1 MNITKE
7 ESGKLTALVH
17 INLKEE
23 DYIEKVNKQLKTYR
37 KEAKMPGFRPG
48 MVPMG
53 MIKRMYGKAVLAD
66 EVNKS
71 ISDALNNYLFE
82 NKINVLG
89 NPLPNEEK
97 TATLD
102 FDKQKD
108 FDFFFDIGMAPE
120 IEVNLSE
127 DIKIPYYKIKVS
139 DEEVEKALT
148 DIQKRLGKEE
158 HPEKTELEDTL
169 KGKFVLIDEEGN
181 DAEDGYTKEGSFVV
195 SDIALKTIQ
204 KKFVDKEKGKR
215 VVLHPAKAF
224 KDDGKVKEL
233 LGLTDGDEKLNA
245 DYAFEIEDIIHIE
258 PAELN
263 EEFFKQVYPSDELKT
278 VEEFKNHIREEL
290 AGHYQEDADKQFV
303 SDTIDFLLEHVN
315 PELPDE
321 FMKRWL
327 FESNKEK
334 TTKEQIDDQYD
345 SYAKTFKWQLIE
357 EKLIEAHGDALRVTR
372 EDVRNKVKAYFQIPD
387 GDEPNPQMEEIV
399 DQLLSNEDEY
409 QRIFGELMDNRY
421 IAFFKEKIDKEEKE
435 VTTDEFIKIISTPK
449 Q

>member
-7 ESGKLTALVH
+7 ESGNLTALVH

-23 DYIEKVNKQLKTYR
+23 DYIEKVNQQLKTYR

-71 ISDALNNYLFE
+71 ISDGLNNYLQD
-82 NKINVLG
+82 NKINVMG

-102 FDKQKD
+102 FDKQKE
-108 FDFFFDIGMAPE
+108 FDFFFDIGIAPDV
-120 IEVNLSE
+120 EVNLSE
-127 DIKIPYYKIKVS
+127 DIKVTYYKIKVS
-139 DEEVEKALT
+139 DEDVEKALV

-158 HPEKTELEDTL
+158 HPEKAELDDTL
-169 KGKFVLIDEEGN
+169 KGKFIQVDEEGN
-181 DAEDGYTKEGSFVV
+181 DVENGYTKEGSFVI
-195 SDIALKTIQ
+195 SDITLKTIQ
-204 KKFVDKEKGKR
+204 KKFVDKEKENH
-215 VVLHPAKAF
+215 VVFNPAKAF
-224 KDDGKVKEL
+224 KDDNKIKEF
-233 LGLTDGDEKLNA
+233 LGLTERDEKLKA
-245 DYAFEIEDIIHIE
+245 DFAFAIEDIIHTE

-263 EEFFKQVYPSDELKT
+263 EKFFKQVFPSHELKT
-278 VEEFKNHIREEL
+278 VEEFKNRIREDL
-290 AGHYQEDADKQFV
+290 AEHYQKDADKQFV
-303 SDTIDFLLEHVN
+303 ADTIDFLLESVN

-321 FMKRWL
+321 FLRRWL

-334 TTKEQIDDQYD
+334 TTKEQIDSQYD

-357 EKLIEAHGDALRVTR
+357 EKLVEVHINALRVTR
-372 EDVRNKVKAYFQIPD
+372 EDVRNKVKAYLQIPD
-387 GDEPNPQMEEIV
+387 GGEPNPQIEGIV
-399 DQLLSNEDEY
+399 DQLLSKEEEY
-409 QRIFGELMDNRY
+409 QRIFGELMDERY
-421 IAFFKEKIDKEEKE
+421 IAFFKEKIEKEEKE
-435 VTTDEFIKIISTPK
+435 VTTDEFTKIISTKK

>member
-7 ESGKLTALVH
+7 ESGNLTALVH

-23 DYIEKVNKQLKTYR
+23 DYIEKVNQQLKTYR
-37 KEAKMPGFRPG
+37 KEAKMSGFRPG
-48 MVPMG
+48 MVPLG

-71 ISDALNNYLFE
+71 ISDALNNYLQD

-102 FDKQKD
+102 FDKQKE

-120 IEVNLSE
+120 IDVNLTE
-127 DIKIPYYKIKVS
+127 DIKIPYYKIKAS
-139 DEEVEKALT
+139 DEEMEKALT

-158 HPEKTELEDTL
+158 HSEKVELDDTL
-169 KGKFVLIDEEGN
+169 KGKFILADEEGN
-181 DAEDGYTKEGSFVV
+181 NVENGYTKEGSFVV

-204 KKFVDKEKGKR
+204 KKFVGKEKGKR
-215 VVLHPAKAF
+215 VVFNPSKAF
-224 KDDGKVKEL
+224 KNDTKVEEL
-233 LGLTDGDEKLNA
+233 LGLTGGDEKLNA
-245 DYAFEIEDIIHIE
+245 DYAFEIEDIIHTN

-278 VEEFKNHIREEL
+278 VEEFKNRIREDL
-290 AGHYQEDADKQFV
+290 AGHYQKDADKQFV
-303 SDTIDFLLEHVN
+303 SDTIDFLLENVN

-321 FMKRWL
+321 FLKRWL

-334 TTKEQIDDQYD
+334 ASKEQINSQYD

-357 EKLIEAHGDALRVTR
+357 EKLIEAHGDALRVTS
-372 EDVRNKVKAYFQIPD
+372 EDVRNKVRAYFQMPD
-387 GDEPNPQMEEIV
+387 GGEPNPQMEGIV
-399 DQLLSNEDEY
+399 DQLLSNEEEY
-409 QRIFGELMDNRY
+409 QRIFGELMDDRY
-421 IAFFKEKIDKEEKE
+421 IAFFKEKIEKEEKE
-435 VTTDEFIKIISTPK
+435 VATDEFIKIVSTSK

>member
-7 ESGKLTALVH
+7 ESGNLTALVH

-23 DYIEKVNKQLKTYR
+23 DYIEKVNQQLKTYR

-71 ISDALNNYLFE
+71 ISDALNNYIQE

-89 NPLPNEEK
+89 NPLPNVEK

-102 FDKQKD
+102 FDKQKE
-108 FDFFFDIGMAPE
+108 FDFFFDIGIAPDV
-120 IEVNLSE
+120 EVNLSE

-139 DEEVEKALT
+139 DEEVEKALA

-158 HPEKTELEDTL
+158 HPEKAGLDDTL
-169 KGKFVLIDEEGN
+169 KGKFVQVDEEGN
-181 DAEDGYTKEGSFVV
+181 VVENGYTKEGSFVV
-195 SDIALKTIQ
+195 SDIAPEDIR
-204 KKFVDKEKGKR
+204 KKFADKEKGER
-215 VVLHPAKAF
+215 VVFNPGKDF
-224 KDDGKVKEL
+224 KGDVQVKEL
-233 LGLTDGDEKLNA
+233 LGLDDNDDKLNA
-245 DYAFEIEDIIHIE
+245 DYAFEIEDVIHTE

-263 EEFFKQVYPSDELKT
+263 EEFFKQVYPSDEIKT
-278 VEEFKNHIREEL
+278 VEDFKNRIREDL
-290 AGHYQEDADKQFV
+290 SGHYQKDADKQFV
-303 SDTIDFLLEHVN
+303 SDTIDFLLENVN

-327 FESNKEK
+327 FESNEK
-334 TTKEQIDDQYD
+334 KISKEQIDSQYD

-357 EKLIEAHGDALRVTR
+357 EKLIGDHGDALKVTR
-372 EDVRNKVKAYFQIPD
+372 EDVRNKVRTYFQMPD

-399 DQLLSNEDEY
+399 DQLLSSEEEY
-409 QRIFGELMDNRY
+409 QRIFSEMMDERY
-421 IAFFKEKIDKEEKE
+421 ITFFKEKIEKEEKE
-435 VTTDEFIKIISTPK
+435 VATDEFIKIVSIPK
-449 Q
+449 H

>member
-23 DYIEKVNKQLKTYR
+23 DYIEKVNQQLKTYR
-37 KEAKMPGFRPG
+37 KGAKMPGFRPG

-71 ISDALNNYLFE
+71 ISDGLNNYLQD

-102 FDKQKD
+102 FDKQKE
-108 FDFFFDIGMAPE
+108 FDFFFDIGIAPE
-120 IEVNLSE
+120 VKVNLSE
-127 DIKIPYYKIKVS
+127 DIKVTYYKIKVS
-139 DEEVEKALT
+139 DEEVEKALA

-158 HPEKTELEDTL
+158 HPEKAELDDSL
-169 KGKFVLIDEEGN
+169 KGKFVQVDEEGN
-181 DAEDGYTKEGSFVV
+181 DVEDGYTKEGSFVV

-204 KKFVDKEKGKR
+204 KKFVGKEKGKR
-215 VVLHPAKAF
+215 VVFNPANAY
-224 KDDGKVKEL
+224 KDDDKVKEL
-233 LGLTDGDEKLNA
+233 LGLAEGDEKLKA
-245 DYAFEIEDIIHIE
+245 DYAFEIEDIIHTE

-263 EEFFKQVYPSDELKT
+263 QEFFKQVYPSDELKT
-278 VEEFKNHIREEL
+278 VEEFKNRIREDL
-290 AGHYQEDADKQFV
+290 SGHYQKDADKQFV
-303 SDTIDFLLEHVN
+303 SDTIDFLLENVN
-315 PELPDE
+315 PELPDD
-321 FMKRWL
+321 FLRRWL

-334 TTKEQIDDQYD
+334 TTKEQIDGQYD

-357 EKLIEAHGDALRVTR
+357 EKLIEAHGDALRVSR
-372 EDVRNKVKAYFQIPD
+372 EDVHDKVRAYFQMPD
-387 GDEPNPQMEEIV
+387 GGEPNPQMEEIV
-399 DQLLSNEDEY
+399 DQLLSNEEEY
-409 QRIFGELMDNRY
+409 QRIFGELMDERY

>member
-23 DYIEKVNKQLKTYR
+23 DYIEKVNQQLKTYR
-37 KEAKMPGFRPG
+37 KKAKMPGFRPG

-71 ISDALNNYLFE
+71 ISDALNNYLYE

-89 NPLPNEEK
+89 HPLPNMKK
-97 TATLD
+97 TTTLD
-102 FDKQKD
+102 FDKQKE
-108 FDFFFDIGMAPE
+108 FDFFFDIGIAPE

-127 DIKIPYYKIKVS
+127 DVKVTYYKIKVS
-139 DEEVEKALT
+139 DEEVEKAMT

-158 HPEKTELEDTL
+158 HPEKAELDDTL
-169 KGKFVLIDEEGN
+169 KGKFVKVDEEGN
-181 DAEDGYTKEGSFVV
+181 DVENGYTKEGSFVI

-204 KKFVDKEKGKR
+204 KKFVGKEKGKR
-215 VVLHPAKAF
+215 VVFNPAKAF
-224 KDDGKVKEL
+224 KNDDKVKEL
-233 LGLTDGDEKLNA
+233 LGLTDGDEKLSA
-245 DYAFEIEDIIHIE
+245 DYAFEIEDVIHIE

-263 EEFFKQVYPSDELKT
+263 EEFFKQVYPSAELKT
-278 VEEFKNHIREEL
+278 IEEFKNHIHEDL
-290 AGHYQEDADKQFV
+290 SGHYQKDADKQFV
-303 SDTIDFLLEHVN
+303 SDTIDFLLENVN

-321 FMKRWL
+321 FLRRWL

-334 TTKEQIDDQYD
+334 ATKEQIDGQYD
-345 SYAKTFKWQLIE
+345 SYARNFKWQLIE

-372 EDVRNKVKAYFQIPD
+372 EDVRNKVKTYFQIPD
-387 GDEPNPQMEEIV
+387 GGEPNPQMEGII
-399 DQLLSNEDEY
+399 DQFVSNEEEY
-409 QRIFGELMDNRY
+409 QRIFDELMDERY
-421 IAFFKEKIDKEEKE
+421 IAFFKEKIEKEEKE
-435 VTTDEFIKIISTPK
+435 VVTDEFIKIISTSK

>member
-23 DYIEKVNKQLKTYR
+23 DYIEKVNQQLKTYR
-37 KEAKMPGFRPG
+37 KEAKMSGFRPG

-71 ISDALNNYLFE
+71 ISDGLNNYLQD
-82 NKINVLG
+82 NKINVMG

-102 FDKQKD
+102 FDKQKE
-108 FDFFFDIGMAPE
+108 FDFFFDIGIAPE

-139 DEEVEKALT
+139 DEDVEKALT

-158 HPEKTELEDTL
+158 HPEKAESDDTL
-169 KGKFVLIDEEGN
+169 KGKFVQVDEEGN

-204 KKFVDKEKGKR
+204 KKFVGKEKRER
-215 VVLHPAKAF
+215 VVFNPAKAF
-224 KDDGKVKEL
+224 KDNDKVKEL
-233 LGLTDGDEKLNA
+233 LGLTDGDEKLSA
-245 DYAFEIEDIIHIE
+245 DYAFEIEDIIHTE

-263 EEFFKQVYPSDELKT
+263 EEFFQQVYPADEFKT
-278 VEEFKNHIREEL
+278 IDEFKNRIREDL
-290 AGHYQEDADKQFV
+290 VGHYQKDADKQFV
-303 SDTIDFLLEHVN
+303 SDTIDYLLENVN

-321 FMKRWL
+321 FLKRWL

-334 TTKEQIDDQYD
+334 ATKEQIDSQYD
-345 SYAKTFKWQLIE
+345 SYSKTFKWQLIE

-372 EDVRNKVKAYFQIPD
+372 EDVRNKVKAYFQISD
-387 GDEPNPQMEEIV
+387 GDEPNPQMEGIV
-399 DQLLSNEDEY
+399 DQLLSSEEEY
-409 QRIFGELMDNRY
+409 QRIFGELMDERY
-421 IAFFKEKIDKEEKE
+421 ITFFKEKVEKEEKE
-435 VTTDEFIKIISTPK
+435 VATDEFVKIISTPK

>member
-23 DYIEKVNKQLKTYR
+23 DYIEKVNQQLKTYR

-71 ISDALNNYLFE
+71 ISDALNNYLYD

-89 NPLPNEEK
+89 NPLPNMEK
-97 TATLD
+97 TTTFD
-102 FDKQKD
+102 FDKQQE
-108 FDFFFDIGMAPE
+108 FDFFFDIGIAPE

-127 DIKIPYYKIKVS
+127 DVKVTYYKITVN
-139 DEEVEKALT
+139 DEEVEKAMI

-158 HPEKTELEDTL
+158 HPEKAELDDTL
-169 KGKFVLIDEEGN
+169 KGKFVQVDEEGKDVEN
-181 DAEDGYTKEGSFVV
+181 GYTKEGSFVI

-204 KKFVDKEKGKR
+204 KKFVDKEKGER
-215 VVLHPAKAF
+215 VVFNPAKAF
-224 KDDGKVKEL
+224 KDDKKVKEL
-233 LGLTDGDEKLNA
+233 LGLADGDEKLNS
-245 DYAFEIEDIIHIE
+245 DYAFDIEDISRTE

-278 VEEFKNHIREEL
+278 VEEFKNHIREDL
-290 AGHYQEDADKQFV
+290 AGHYQKDADKQFV
-303 SDTIDFLLEHVN
+303 SDTIDYLLENVN

-321 FMKRWL
+321 FLRRWL

-334 TTKEQIDDQYD
+334 ATKEQIDGQYD

-357 EKLIEAHGDALRVTR
+357 EKLIEAYGDALKVTR
-372 EDVRNKVKAYFQIPD
+372 EDVRNKVKAYFQMPD
-387 GDEPNPQMEEIV
+387 GGEPDPQMEGII
-399 DQLLSNEDEY
+399 DQLLSNEEEY
-409 QRIFGELMDNRY
+409 QRIFGELMDERY
-421 IAFFKEKIDKEEKE
+421 ITFFKEKIDKEEKE
-435 VTTDEFIKIISTPK
+435 VPTDEFIKIISTPK

>member
-71 ISDALNNYLFE
+71 VSDALNIYLND

-278 VEEFKNHIREEL
+278 IEEFKNRIREDL
-290 AGHYQEDADKQFV
+290 AGHYQKDADKQFV
-303 SDTIDFLLEHVN
+303 SDTIDFLLENVN

-321 FMKRWL
+321 FLKRWL

-334 TTKEQIDDQYD
+334 TTKEQIDGQYD
-345 SYAKTFKWQLIE
+345 SYAKTFRWQLIE
-357 EKLIEAHGDALRVTR
+357 EKLIETHGDALRVTR
-372 EDVRNKVKAYFQIPD
+372 EDVRNKVRAYFQMPD
-387 GDEPNPQMEEIV
+387 GGEPNPQMEGIV
-399 DQLLSNEDEY
+399 DQLLSSEEEY
-409 QRIFGELMDNRY
+409 QRIFGELMDERY
-421 IAFFKEKIDKEEKE
+421 ITFFKEKIEKEEKE
-435 VTTDEFIKIISTPK
+435 VATDEFVKIISTPK

>member
-7 ESGKLTALVH
+7 ESGNLTALVH

-53 MIKRMYGKAVLAD
+53 MIKKMYGKAVLAD

-71 ISDALNNYLFE
+71 ISDALNTYLYD

-102 FDKQKD
+102 FDKQKE
-108 FDFFFDIGMAPE
+108 FDFFFDIGIAPE
-120 IEVNLSE
+120 IEVNLEE

-139 DEEVEKALT
+139 DEEVQNALT

-158 HPEKTELEDTL
+158 HPEKAALEDTL
-169 KGKFVLIDEEGN
+169 KGKFVQVDEEGN
-181 DAEDGYTKEGSFVV
+181 DVEEGYTKEGSFVI

-215 VVLHPAKAF
+215 VVFNPAKAF
-224 KDDGKVKEL
+224 KNDAKIKEL
-233 LGLTDGDEKLNA
+233 LDLTESDEKFHS
-245 DYAFEIEDIIHIE
+245 DYAFDIEDIIHTI

-263 EEFFKQVYPSDELKT
+263 EEFYKQVYPADELKT
-278 VEEFKNHIREEL
+278 EEDFRNRIREDL
-290 AGHYQEDADKQFV
+290 AGHYQKDADKQFV
-303 SDTIDFLLEHVN
+303 SDTIDFLLEKVN
-315 PELPDE
+315 PELPDD
-321 FMKRWL
+321 FLKRWL
-327 FESNKEK
+327 LESNKEK
-334 TTKEQIDDQYD
+334 ATKEQIDGQYD

-357 EKLIEAHGDALRVTR
+357 EKLIKASGDALKVTR
-372 EDVRNKVKAYFQIPD
+372 EDVRNKVRAYFQMPD
-387 GDEPNPQMEEIV
+387 GGEPNPQMEGIV
-399 DQLLSNEDEY
+399 DQLLSNEEEY
-409 QRIFGELMDNRY
+409 NRIFGELMDERY
-421 IAFFKEKIDKEEKE
+421 ITFFKEKIEKDEKE
-435 VTTDEFIKIISTPK
+435 VTTDEFVKIISTPK

>member
-23 DYIEKVNKQLKTYR
+23 DYIEKVNQQLKTYR

-53 MIKRMYGKAVLAD
+53 MIKRMYGKTVLAD

-71 ISDALNNYLFE
+71 ISDALNNYLYE

-89 NPLPNEEK
+89 NPLPNVEK
-97 TATLD
+97 TTTLD
-102 FDKQKD
+102 FDKQKE
-108 FDFFFDIGMAPE
+108 FDFFFDIGIAPDV
-120 IEVNLSE
+120 EVNLSE
-127 DIKIPYYKIKVS
+127 DIKVAYYKIKVS
-139 DEEVEKALT
+139 DEEVEKALA

-158 HPEKTELEDTL
+158 HPEKAELEDTL
-169 KGKFVLIDEEGN
+169 KGKFVQVDEEGN
-181 DAEDGYTKEGSFVV
+181 DVENGYTKESSFVV

-215 VVLHPAKAF
+215 VVFNPAKAF
-224 KDDGKVKEL
+224 KDDKKVKEL
-233 LGLTDGDEKLNA
+233 LGLADDDEKLNT
-245 DYAFEIEDIIHIE
+245 DYAFDIEDIIRTE

-278 VEEFKNHIREEL
+278 VEEFKDRIREDL
-290 AGHYQEDADKQFV
+290 AGHYQKDADKQFV
-303 SDTIDFLLEHVN
+303 SDTIDLLLEKVN

-321 FMKRWL
+321 FLRRWL

-334 TTKEQIDDQYD
+334 ATKEQIDGQYD

-357 EKLIEAHGDALRVTR
+357 EKLIEAYGDALKVTR
-372 EDVRNKVKAYFQIPD
+372 EDVRNKVKTYFQIPD
-387 GDEPNPQMEEIV
+387 GDEPNPQMEGIV
-399 DQLLSNEDEY
+399 DQLLSNEEEY
-409 QRIFGELMDNRY
+409 QRIFGELMDERY
-421 IAFFKEKIDKEEKE
+421 ITFFKEKIDKDEKE
-435 VTTDEFIKIISTPK
+435 FTTDEFIKIISTPK